1 MMQTLI
7 DKLIKEHDLRR
18 DEWITLI
25 KNRDAVRDYAQKM
38 ASEISR
44 ESFGNKIYIRGLVE
58 LTNYCKND
66 CYYCGIRR
74 SNKNCSRYRLTK
86 EQVLQCCA
94 IGYPLGFRTF
104 VLQGGEDAFYTDDY
118 MCSIVSAIRQK
129 YPDCAITLS
138 LGERS
143 YDSYKRLFDAGAN
156 RYLLRHET
164 ATDEHYKK
172 LHPSSLSLENRKQCL
187 YNLKQIGYQVGT
199 GFMVGSPYQ
208 TEENLA
214 DDMKFIRELS
224 PQMIGI
230 GPFIAHNDTPFKD
243 MKNGSLELCLFML
256 SLCRLMF
263 PKVLL
268 PSTTALATLDKDGR
282 KMGILSGA
290 NVIMPN
296 LSPMS
301 TRKNYLLYNGKACTD
316 EEAAEGLEK
325 LKQSMNSI
333 GYEIVCERG
342 DYKE

>member
-1 MMQTLI
+1 MQALI
-7 DKLIKEHDLRR
+7 DKLIKEQKLSRS
-18 DEWITLI
+18 EWITLI
-25 KNRDAVRDYAQKM
+25 KNRDTVCLYARQK

-44 ESFGNKIYIRGLVE
+44 QNFGNKIYIRGLIE

-66 CYYCGIRR
+66 CYYCGIRAG
-74 SNKNCSRYRLTK
+74 NKNCSRYRLTK
-86 EQVLQCCA
+86 EQVLECCRV
-94 IGYPLGFRTF
+94 GYPLGFRTF

-118 MCSIVSAIRQK
+118 MCSIVSAIKKQ
-129 YPDCAITLS
+129 YSDCAITLS

-143 YDSYKRLFDAGAN
+143 HSSYKRLYDAGAN

-164 ATDEHYKK
+164 ATNEHYSK

-187 YNLKQIGYQVGT
+187 YNLKEIGYQVGT

-214 DDMKFIRELS
+214 DDMVFISELG

-230 GPFIAHNDTPFKD
+230 GPFLSHSDTPFKD
-243 MKNGSLELCLFML
+243 MPNGSLELSLFML

-268 PSTTALATLDKDGR
+268 PSTTALATLDKNGR
-282 KMGILSGA
+282 NMGILSGA

-296 LSPMS
+296 LSPAA
-301 TRKNYLLYNGKACTD
+301 TRKNYLLYNDKACTD

-325 LKQSMNSI
+325 LKQSLHSI
-333 GYEIVCERG
+333 GYEISYERG

>member
-1 MMQTLI
+1 MQTLI
-7 DKLIKEHDLRR
+7 DTLIKEHNLSRAQ
-18 DEWITLI
+18 WIELI
-25 KNRDAVRDYAQKM
+25 KNRDAVRLYAMEK
-38 ASEISR
+38 ASEISQKN
-44 ESFGNKIYIRGLVE
+44 FGNKIYIRGLIE

-86 EQVLQCCA
+86 EQVLECCA

-104 VLQGGEDAFYTDDY
+104 VMQGGEDAFYTDDY
-118 MCSIVSAIRQK
+118 MCSIVAEIRK
-129 YPDCAITLS
+129 RYPDCAITLS

-164 ATDEHYKK
+164 ATDEHYAK
-172 LHPSSLSLENRKQCL
+172 LHPSFLSLENRKQCL
-187 YNLKQIGYQVGT
+187 YNLKEIGYQVGT

-214 DDMKFIRELS
+214 DDMIFIQNLK

-230 GPFIAHNDTPFKD
+230 GPFLSHIDTPFKD
-243 MKNGSLELCLFML
+243 MKNGSLELTLFML

-282 KMGILSGA
+282 NLGILSGA

-296 LSPMS
+296 LSPVS
-301 TRKNYLLYNGKACTD
+301 TRKNYLLYNDKACTD

-325 LKQSMNSI
+325 LKQSLHSI
-333 GYEIVCERG
+333 GYEISYERG